1 MKQLVKKPK
10 AFFQSKKVEK
20 RVEGYVERVT
30 HEGIEGWVI
39 HLDRKPLSLSIRLEG
54 QEYTLAP
61 QWHTRDDV
69 AAQHGNDFHTSGFT
83 AELPDKVKNALIS
96 KKLDKTMLVVLADSH
111 EIKITGDLPSLQT
124 KTNHVASASYS
135 SEATISSEASKEALI
150 GAINNKHGDVVAG
163 IESFDHFVIKGFITL
178 ASHET
183 PLLTVKL
190 GKEAQDW
197 PVLLRTPIG
206 DIKTETSDS
215 FAKIGSVLQK
225 AASSKTAVQHPFE
238 IEVPGYV
245 WEDSKAAL
253 NNTIEISIHAV
264 SYPGALKISLTS
276 EQKFLWLED
285 IAKLPESDNKQYL
298 GLLALEHLRFSGALT
313 SLEESTQAYYRDFAT
328 TMQLDNFLNEGGG
341 QEESE
346 ISIASYSVGFDTQL
360 MWQAQKKLNHKLQEK
375 HNNTFDAI
383 SAVVHELQLVGNVK
397 KTFLQSVIPLMA
409 KEAKLLSLKQLT
421 DFTGYYSLDH
431 ADNTWAVSLAIAPL
445 VADRQLGR
453 ATDAMWR
460 LGKMLD
466 KGWLN
471 TECVW
476 YAVHHIQV
484 LESRGEATQAQAEKM
499 RYAVLTLLDNLQG
512 EWFSRLHDALLQDSL
527 VVMLKKLPLMTDY
540 QQKDVALAA
549 VRHYGLSPSFWQKLD
564 QADMMP
570 TAPASLV
577 RAHQHWQTVQY
588 AFTHLDELT
597 TQWRQV
603 HRALEY
609 FKVKNNPEARFVQR
623 ELVAS
628 LLSNQAITNQELLEL
643 LQDVIGADHMEAVRY
658 AAHPIINETVSEQ
671 LVALY
676 RDDIRSALRQNTERA
691 SSVSNNAQNFAAK
704 ALLENRLGNDQLMAI
719 HNWHAMFLS
728 VDMLTSALSL
738 YPEDAS
744 THLQLIDHCLHQII
758 ADSNPAY
765 WLPAPACTALANLQQ
780 LANQHAMIKQ
790 WLKGIRATLEA
801 KFGNIHDALFSKI
814 TPAAHSAKKLSIQP
828 AWPQDTLVVVY
839 SCRAYLDTR
848 IKAIRETWLQDL
860 KARGIPYVIM
870 VGDGNDTLTGD
881 ILELN
886 VSDTYEDLPHK
897 SLKLMEWVYQNT
909 AAQYVLKIDDDCYL
923 DVDNYFNTLAYRKHH
938 YYGRVIYRSVGGMD
952 RCWHHTK
959 SKTQRAQKALDKS
972 PEPALYAD
980 GGGAYT
986 LSRIALKALMEAKAT
1001 PQGKRLIVNSFMEDK
1016 LVGDLLAMQGIAP
1029 NNEDYECYQRRR
1041 TFGSAVPVGM
1051 WENIFFPSNATPTQV
1066 THLDTDKDQKTVHE
1080 KNKLDALWPKKVWQS
1095 CWDTKLTLNSNQ
1107 LELITSVK
1115 KTQDILRAKVCVAAT
1130 MRNEMI
1136 MLPHFLDHYRNMGIR
1151 AFIISDNCSDDGTRE
1166 YLLEQSDVVLYS
1178 ADTEYKHSHYGVAW
1192 QQAILA
1198 NHCVGKWTLI
1208 ADADELLVYP
1218 GYQQRSLQS
1227 YLEEVEGGGYDC
1239 VRTDMID
1246 MYPFDDLAAADFK
1259 IHKPFEV
1266 ANWHDK
1272 EPLKE
1277 WVLGSGWYSN
1287 SKNYASSLRH
1297 RIDHQAEPNAFVS
1310 QKYALIKY
1318 MPWMRFSQGIHYAVN
1333 VNVAEGPIRFAHFK
1347 YHAGFKEK
1355 VAEEIQRKQHYDG
1368 AKEYQRYAGMIAEA
1382 NGKFGS
1388 LEHSIQ
1394 MKEW

>member
-39 HLDRKPLSLSIRLEG
+39 HLDRKPLSLSIKLEG

-96 KKLDKTMLVVLADSH
+96 KKIDKTMLVVLADSH
-111 EIKITGDLPSLQT
+111 EIKITGDLPSLQK
-124 KTNHVASASYS
+124 KTNQVSSASYS
-135 SEATISSEASKEALI
+135 SEATISSEINKEALI
-150 GAINNKHGDVVAG
+150 STINSKHGDVIAG
-163 IESFDHFVIKGFITL
+163 IEGFDHFVIKGFITL
-178 ASHET
+178 ATHET

-190 GKEAQDW
+190 GKETQDW
-197 PVLLRTPIG
+197 PVLLRTPIS
-206 DIKTETSDS
+206 DISTEASGS
-215 FAKIGSVLQK
+215 LAKIGSAIQK
-225 AASSKTAVQHPFE
+225 AASIKATVQHPFE

-245 WEDSKAAL
+245 WENCKSAL
-253 NNTIEISIHAV
+253 NNTIEISIHSV
-264 SYPGALKISLTS
+264 SYPGALKLSLTS

-285 IAKLPESDNKQYL
+285 IAKLQESDNKQYL

-328 TMQLDNFLNEGGG
+328 TMQLDSFLNAGGG

-375 HNNTFDAI
+375 HSNTFDAI

-527 VVMLKKLPLMTDY
+527 VAMLSKLPQMTDY

-564 QADMMP
+564 QAGMMP
-570 TAPASLV
+570 SAPASLV
-577 RAHQHWQTVQY
+577 RAHQHWQTIQY

-603 HRALEY
+603 HRGLEY
-609 FKVKNNPEARFVQR
+609 FKLKRNPEARFMQR
-623 ELVAS
+623 ELVAA
-628 LLSNQAITNQELLEL
+628 LLPKQTLGNQELFEL

-658 AAHPIINETVSEQ
+658 AAHPLINQAISEQ

-676 RDDIRSALRQNTERA
+676 RDDIRSVLRQNTERA

-744 THLQLIDHCLHQII
+744 THLQLIDHCLQQII

-780 LANQHAMIKQ
+780 LSNQHAMIKQ

-814 TPAAHSAKKLSIQP
+814 TPVALSAKKLSIQP
-828 AWPQDTLVVVY
+828 AWPQDTLVVIY

-938 YYGRVIYRSVGGMD
+938 YYGRVIYRPIGGMD
-952 RCWHHTK
+952 RSWHHTK
-959 SKTQRAQKALDKS
+959 SKTMRAQKALDKS
-972 PEPALYAD
+972 PEPSLYAD

-986 LSRIALKALMEAKAT
+986 LSRIALKALIEAKAT
-1001 PQGKRLIVNSFMEDK
+1001 PEGKRLIVNSFMEDK

-1041 TFGSAVPVGM
+1041 TYGAAVPIGM
-1051 WENIFFPSNATPTQV
+1051 FENTFMPSAATPTQV
-1066 THLDTDKDQKTVHE
+1066 THLDLAEHQKIAYQVKGTDQ
-1080 KNKLDALWPKKVWQS
+1080 LWPKKIWPS
-1095 CWDTKLTLNSNQ
+1095 CWGASVKEKSNQ
-1107 LELITSVK
+1107 LELISSLEKVQELTSS
-1115 KTQDILRAKVCVAAT
+1115 CVIVVAT
-1130 MRNEMI
+1130 VRNEMI
-1136 MLPHFLDHYRNMGIR
+1136 MLPHFLDHYRKLGVK

-1166 YLLEQSDVVLYS
+1166 YLYEQPDVVLYS
-1178 ADTEYKHSHYGVAW
+1178 ADTEYKYSHYGVAW

-1198 NHCVGKWTLI
+1198 NHCIGKWALI
-1208 ADADELLVYP
+1208 ADADELLVFP

-1227 YLEEVEGGGYDC
+1227 YVEEVESKGYDC
-1239 VRTDMID
+1239 IRTDMID
-1246 MYPFDDLAAADFK
+1246 MYPFGDLNNADFTVD
-1259 IHKPFEV
+1259 KPFEV

-1272 EPLKE
+1272 KPLVD
-1277 WVLGSGWYSN
+1277 WCIGSGFYSN
-1287 SKNYASSLRH
+1287 NISSVSSLRH
-1297 RIDHQAEPNAFVS
+1297 RIDQNAEPNAFTS
-1310 QKYALIKY
+1310 QKYALLKY
-1318 MPWMRFSQGIHYAVN
+1318 TPWIRTSQGIHDIAN
-1333 VNVAEGPIRFAHFK
+1333 VNVLSDNVWFAHFK
-1347 YHAGFKEK
+1347 YHAGFKAK
-1355 VAEEIQRKQHYDG
+1355 VKEEIKRKQHYGG
-1368 AKEYQRYAGMIAEA
+1368 AKEYQRYASMLAEA
-1382 NGKFGS
+1382 NGSFGCSENSVKF
-1388 LEHSIQ
+1388 
-1394 MKEW
+1394 

>member
-1 MKQLVKKPK
+1 MKQLVKKSK
-10 AFFQSKKVEK
+10 SFFQSKKVENRAEK
-20 RVEGYVERVT
+20 RVEGYVERVS
-30 HEGIEGWVI
+30 HDSIEGWVI
-39 HLDRKPLSLSIRLEG
+39 HFDKKPLSLSVQLEG
-54 QEYTLAP
+54 QEHTLVP

-83 AELPDKVKNALIS
+83 AELPGKIKSALSSKALTKKMLKVIA
-96 KKLDKTMLVVLADSH
+96 AGQ
-111 EIKITGDLPSLQT
+111 EIKITGELPAFAAPAQPAQD
-124 KTNHVASASYS
+124 NVAQPINAAVSQQ
-135 SEATISSEASKEALI
+135 ALI
-150 GAINNKHGDVVAG
+150 GAIESQSGDLLAAV
-163 IESFDHFVIKGFITL
+163 ESVEHFVIKGFIL
-178 ASHET
+178 APNQH
-183 PLLTVKL
+183 PPALTVQL
-190 GKEAQDW
+190 EDELQDW
-197 PVLLRTPIG
+197 PVLLRSPHG
-206 DIKTETSDS
+206 DQKVTAGSFAQLGSALRKAAAKDS
-215 FAKIGSVLQK
+215 F
-225 AASSKTAVQHPFE
+225 VQHQFE

-245 WEDSKAAL
+245 WESPKAAL
-253 NNTIEISIHAV
+253 HNAINFSIHASGQREALQITLSGDQTV
-264 SYPGALKISLTS
+264 S
-276 EQKFLWLED
+276 WLEE
-285 IAKLPESDNKQYL
+285 IAQLTESDDKQYL
-298 GLLALEHLRFSGALT
+298 ALLAIEHLRFSGALT
-313 SLEESTQAYYRDFAT
+313 SLGESAQVYYRHFAE
-328 TMQLDNFLNEGGG
+328 TMQLESFLNEGYE
-341 QEESE
+341 QVENES
-346 ISIASYSVGFDTQL
+346 APVTYSVGFDTQL
-360 MWQAQKKLNHKLQEK
+360 MWQAQKKLNAKLQKQPE
-375 HNNTFDAI
+375 HAFEAI
-383 SAVVHELQLVGNVK
+383 SEVVHELQLIGNVK

-409 KEAKLLSLKQLT
+409 KKAKLLSLKQLT

-431 ADNTWAVSLAIAPL
+431 SDNTWAVSLAIAPL

-471 TECVW
+471 TECIW
-476 YAVHHIQV
+476 YAVHHTQV
-484 LESRGEATQAQAEKM
+484 LEARGEATQDQAEKM
-499 RYAVLTLLDNLQG
+499 RYAVLTLLDHLHG
-512 EWFSRLHDALLQDSL
+512 EWFTRLHDALLQNSI
-527 VVMLKKLPLMTDY
+527 VAMLSKLPVMTDY

-549 VRHYGLSPSFWQKLD
+549 VRHYGLSPAFWQKLE
-564 QADMMP
+564 QAGV
-570 TAPASLV
+570 APSVHSSLA
-577 RAHQHWQTVQY
+577 RAHQHWQAIHH
-588 AFTHLDELT
+588 AFQHIDELPVS
-597 TQWRQV
+597 WRQV
-603 HRALEY
+603 HRGLEY
-609 FKVKNNPEARFVQR
+609 FKIKNNPEARFMQR
-623 ELVAS
+623 ELVAA
-628 LLSNQAITNQELLEL
+628 LLPNQAITHQELFEL

-658 AAHPIINETVSEQ
+658 AAHPLMNETVSER

-676 RDDIRSALRQNTERA
+676 RDDIRSVLCQNTERA

-704 ALLENRLGNDQLMAI
+704 ALLENRLGNGQLMAI

-738 YPEDAS
+738 YPEDAYK
-744 THLQLIDHCLHQII
+744 HLQVLDHCLHQVI
-758 ADSNPAY
+758 ADSNAAY
-765 WLPAPACTALANLQQ
+765 WLPAPACTALANLAQ
-780 LANQHAMIKQ
+780 LAQKHSMIKQ
-790 WLKGIRATLEA
+790 WLEGIRAAVEA
-801 KFGNIHDALFSKI
+801 KFGNLHDVLFAKI
-814 TPAAHSAKKLSIQP
+814 TPVVTSAKALTIEP

-870 VGDGNDTLTGD
+870 VGDGDDSLKGD
-881 ILELN
+881 VLELN

-923 DVDNYFNTLAYRKHH
+923 DVDRYFNTLAYRKHH

-986 LSRIALKALMEAKAT
+986 LSRISLQALMQAKAT

-1041 TFGSAVPVGM
+1041 TFGAAVPVGM

-1066 THLDTDKDQKTVHE
+1066 THLDTDKDQESVHK
-1080 KNKLDALWPKKVWQS
+1080 KNKQDALWPKKVWQS

-1107 LELITSVK
+1107 LELMTPVEK
-1115 KTQDILRAKVCVAAT
+1115 ALNILDENVCVVAT

-1136 MLPHFLDHYRNMGIR
+1136 MLPHFLEHYRKQGVCS
-1151 AFIISDNCSDDGTRE
+1151 FIISDNCSDDGTRE
-1166 YLLEQSDVVLYS
+1166 YLLKQTDVVLYS

-1198 NHCVGKWTLI
+1198 NHCIGKWALI

-1227 YLEEVEGGGYDC
+1227 YLEEIEANGYDC

-1246 MYPFDDLAAADFK
+1246 MYPFGDLAAADFK

-1266 ANWHDK
+1266 ANWHDI

-1277 WVLGSGWYSN
+1277 WTLGSGWYSN

-1318 MPWMRFSQGIHYAVN
+1318 MPWMRFSQGIHYAAN
-1333 VNVAEGPIRFAHFK
+1333 VNVADAPIQFAHFK

-1355 VAEEIQRKQHYDG
+1355 VTEEIQRKQHYDG

-1388 LEHSIQ
+1388 QEHSVQ